1 MVQAKL
7 LAPSFF
13 SKSRPP
19 VASRLSIS
27 YIKHNKHT
35 LMFAQRWTQILPLFL
50 TLCLKHTHIFAVTKS
65 HRVCGQILC
74 EERALTDVEAA
85 ARSRRNGERGSVG
98 KKGRGCRICWPRSTA
113 KIILPTD
120 KRGCERRETFKKK
133 KMRTS
138 DTASAFTHV
147 QVALL
152 SYFKCQ
158 RSVAEDGG
166 AFICVIHDQSS
177 LRLSR

>member
-1 MVQAKL
+1 MSQLQCSQTVYPGGIAHRVCFDEEEDQKEIALPLTHRPHMVQAKL

-98 KKGRGCRICWPRSTA
+98 KKGRGE
-113 KIILPTD
+113 
-120 KRGCERRETFKKK
+120 GV
-133 KMRTS
+133 
-138 DTASAFTHV
+138 ASAG
-147 QVALL
+147 LDPL
-152 SYFKCQ
+152 Q
-158 RSVAEDGG
+158 RSS
-166 AFICVIHDQSS
+166 C
-177 LRLSR
+177 LRIREGVKDVRL